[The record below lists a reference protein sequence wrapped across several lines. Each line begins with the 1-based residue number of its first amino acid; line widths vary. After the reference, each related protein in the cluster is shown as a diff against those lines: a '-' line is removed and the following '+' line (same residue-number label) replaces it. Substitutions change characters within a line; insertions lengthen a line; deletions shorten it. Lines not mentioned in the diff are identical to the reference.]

1 MILKQALMQQKLI
14 AEVYI
19 YSFCFFLFKFCL
31 SSFCLVLYAYSVDM
45 ACQDKS
51 FSYFVCFS
59 YSVHIALPHSLL
71 VLSSC
76 CLFRILNLQLIPKGR
91 QEWVLVRLTRR
102 KGIIHSREQVSH
114 LMMIMH
120 DAKTCGYMHYHFL
133 NFYNFG
139 WSNSSGFFWLQ
150 GLP

>member
-1 MILKQALMQQKLI
+1 MEDDITPGITIAMGYEYDTEASIDVAEINCRGIYLFILFPFIQ
-14 AEVYI
+14 V
-19 YSFCFFLFKFCL
+19 LFII
-31 SSFCLVLYAYSVDM
+31 FCLVLYAYSVHM

-59 YSVHIALPHSLL
+59 YSVHIVPPHSLL

-102 KGIIHSREQVSH
+102 KGIIHSRE
-114 LMMIMH
+114 
-120 DAKTCGYMHYHFL
+120 
-133 NFYNFG
+133 
-139 WSNSSGFFWLQ
+139 
-150 GLP
+150 

>member
-1 MILKQALMQQKLI
+1 MKDDITPGITNAMGYDTEASIDVAEIDCRGIYLFILFPFIQ
-14 AEVYI
+14 V
-19 YSFCFFLFKFCL
+19 LFII
-31 SSFCLVLYAYSVDM
+31 FCLVLYAYSVHM

-91 QEWVLVRLTRR
+91 QEWVPVRLTGRTGR
-102 KGIIHSREQVSH
+102 REQLSH

-120 DAKTCGYMHYHFL
+120 DTNMWIHALSF
-133 NFYNFG
+133 
-139 WSNSSGFFWLQ
+139 S
-150 GLP
+150 

>member
-1 MILKQALMQQKLI
+1 MEDDITPAITIAMGYDTEASIDVAEINCRGIYLFILFPFIQ
-14 AEVYI
+14 V
-19 YSFCFFLFKFCL
+19 LFII
-31 SSFCLVLYAYSVDM
+31 FCLVLYAYSVDM
-45 ACQDKS
+45 ACQDKSQNLVLSRSYS

-91 QEWVLVRLTRR
+91 QEWVPVRLTGRTGR
-102 KGIIHSREQVSH
+102 REQLSH

-120 DAKTCGYMHYHFL
+120 DTNMWIHALSF
-133 NFYNFG
+133 
-139 WSNSSGFFWLQ
+139 S
-150 GLP
+150 